1 MNTTLP
7 QARVFIITTIFV
19 LMSTM
24 CAFAQKKAAPEQVEC
39 WKILKYRQS
48 TWAMDKAL
56 PADGMMYIT
65 NNYIEIDCYQI
76 RLYLRI
82 VKMNKYSSNYYSID
96 VEDYDEFYNHVEVRQ
111 AFGTP
116 NKKDLYVII
125 GQQDD
130 EGNMHSSIILTCRSM
145 TASPNRA
152 KKPNSARK

>member
-1 MNTTLP
+1 
-7 QARVFIITTIFV
+7 
-19 LMSTM
+19 
-24 CAFAQKKAAPEQVEC
+24 
-39 WKILKYRQS
+39 
-48 TWAMDKAL
+48 MDKAL

-130 EGNMHSSIILTCRSM
+130 EGNMHSSIILPCRSM

-152 KKPNSARK
+152 KKPNSAQK